1 MSTSTTTKRTTKSN
15 TLKFNDGATQFRQ
28 RLIVSLLSHRPLLL
42 RNIRSD
48 DIYAPGLR
56 EYEASFLRLLDRMT
70 NGTKI
75 EINATGTQ
83 LRFKPGVLL
92 GGEIEHVCPV
102 GTDDDDVDHD
112 NGDGGT
118 IIKRSVGWYLE
129 GIFPLAPFGKEPLHL
144 TLHGITDGTS
154 DTDPSPDYL
163 SASFLPLYVKFGI
176 GTNDDYPP
184 ASITVIRRGAAPGGG
199 GTVRFYCPIVKEIG
213 SIDLV
218 EFGKVKRV
226 RGTAVSCRIP
236 PSSAARVAH
245 SCKGV
250 MHRLLPDVWIHTDV
264 HTSSGKK
271 RKGPDQKQTEG
282 CGPSPGLS
290 VILTATTTEGI
301 CLSAECSMKKNK
313 TNSNVNN
320 ASNAYKQAIERRKIE
335 LPEELGQ
342 RSATLL
348 LQEVLRGGCIDTHAQ
363 SFALLMMCLTPEDVS
378 RIRLGPL
385 SRYTVVTLRLLK
397 EAFGVEFKLR
407 MEEEKR
413 GSFGGDERGNNGEE
427 EEEEEYY
434 GGNGKRRRGG
444 GTVLCSCLGIGYRNM
459 ARAST

>member
-1 MSTSTTTKRTTKSN
+1 MSATTGKPTTKSN

-28 RLIVSLLSHRPLLL
+28 RLITSLLSHRPLLL
-42 RNIRSD
+42 RNIRPD

-102 GTDDDDVDHD
+102 GDHEHNRESNSND
-112 NGDGGT
+112 DGGT
-118 IIKRSVGWYLE
+118 IAKRSAGWYLE

-163 SASFLPLYVKFGI
+163 SSSFLPLYVKFGI

-184 ASITVIRRGAAPGGG
+184 ASITVIKRGAAPGGG

-271 RKGPDQKQTEG
+271 RQGTDQQQIGG

-313 TNSNVNN
+313 SNSDIANT
-320 ASNAYKQAIERRKIE
+320 AYANKQIIERKKIE

-348 LQEVLRGGCIDTHAQ
+348 LQEILRGGCIDTHAQ

-397 EAFGVEFKLR
+397 EAFGVEFKLK
-407 MEEEKR
+407 MEEGER
-413 GSFGGDERGNNGEE
+413 GSGGGDGSGSEGEDEE
-427 EEEEEYY
+427 EFY
-434 GGNGKRRRGG
+434 GENGKRRVG
-444 GTVLCSCLGIGYRNM
+444 GTVVCSCLGIGYRNM